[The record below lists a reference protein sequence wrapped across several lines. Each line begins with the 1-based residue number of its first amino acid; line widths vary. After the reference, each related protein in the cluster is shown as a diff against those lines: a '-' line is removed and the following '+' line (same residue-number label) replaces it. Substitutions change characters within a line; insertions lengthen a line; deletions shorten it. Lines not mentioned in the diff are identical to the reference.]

1 MGKSGSPT
9 NFRCRWRFLS
19 SKETKSSL
27 VSITYIV
34 IIINVCQDNVKHG
47 KKCTDEWFYFL
58 CGVITVGESMLR
70 HFTKKC
76 MESRPSKLFI
86 ERCIRL
92 NSYAKAV
99 QLLLLFF
106 FFWSAYITL
115 LSTTGYKVL
124 YGIYL
129 AAQQQRK
136 LIQFLVCSNV
146 GVLSSLEI
154 PPQAWEKHIYKLDFL
169 SLAILVLEY
178 YTARISMYRVL
189 SSWLRQ
195 SKGCDFSS
203 LFWSAGF
210 ISDFNR
216 LFELL
221 GPVFAPHSSNAFYVL
236 E

>member
-1 MGKSGSPT
+1 
-9 NFRCRWRFLS
+9 
-19 SKETKSSL
+19 
-27 VSITYIV
+27 
-34 IIINVCQDNVKHG
+34 
-47 KKCTDEWFYFL
+47 
-58 CGVITVGESMLR
+58 
-70 HFTKKC
+70 

-99 QLLLLFF
+99 QLLLLLLLLLL
-106 FFWSAYITL
+106 SAYITL

-169 SLAILVLEY
+169 SLAILALEY

-189 SSWLRQ
+189 S
-195 SKGCDFSS
+195 D
-203 LFWSAGF
+203 
-210 ISDFNR
+210 
-216 LFELL
+216 
-221 GPVFAPHSSNAFYVL
+221 
-236 E
+236 

>member
-1 MGKSGSPT
+1 
-9 NFRCRWRFLS
+9 
-19 SKETKSSL
+19 
-27 VSITYIV
+27 
-34 IIINVCQDNVKHG
+34 
-47 KKCTDEWFYFL
+47 
-58 CGVITVGESMLR
+58 
-70 HFTKKC
+70 

-99 QLLLLFF
+99 QLLLLLLFL
-106 FFWSAYITL
+106 SAYITL

-129 AAQQQRK
+129 ALQQQRK

-178 YTARISMYRVL
+178 YTARISMHRVL
-189 SSWLRQ
+189 S
-195 SKGCDFSS
+195 D
-203 LFWSAGF
+203 
-210 ISDFNR
+210 
-216 LFELL
+216 
-221 GPVFAPHSSNAFYVL
+221 
-236 E
+236 